1 MIVTVTGEE
10 EESPE
15 ATSRGLVQVP
25 TETLMTVTVTR
36 AVHRRHEAPHSPT
49 GAEVAEAVAMM
60 TMAAAPETDT
70 AVATVTPAAG
80 AAAVVTRTLLAAA
93 SAWAGQSEDLHP
105 LSREATLLGSTE
117 APVAEARVEEVGVE
131 VAGPKEDSHEA
142 DTEKGLVNMIRLNS
156 DKKPTKKRGLRSPF
170 QTKKERKK
178 KRSKASKVSK
188 GRISFK
194 TIFIFYFFQR
204 QHSMDSELEI

>member
-1 MIVTVTGEE
+1 M
-10 EESPE
+10 
-15 ATSRGLVQVP
+15 
-25 TETLMTVTVTR
+25 
-36 AVHRRHEAPHSPT
+36 
-49 GAEVAEAVAMM
+49 AEAVAMM

-93 SAWAGQSEDLHP
+93 SAWAGQSEDLPP

-117 APVAEARVEEVGVE
+117 APVAEARAEEVGVE

-170 QTKKERKK
+170 KTKKERKK
-178 KRSKASKVSK
+178 NVQRHPKCPKDVSHSRLFLFFIFSK
-188 GRISFK
+188 GNILWTPSLRFEQTFK
-194 TIFIFYFFQR
+194 MFV
-204 QHSMDSELEI
+204 LP